1 MKRGHD
7 YPGLLISFE
16 GGEGSGKST
25 QIKLLQEYLSQQ
37 GYVIS
42 RGRCSG
48 GTPIGERIR
57 EILQNPKIEDLNE
70 RTELLLF
77 IGSRAESVAK
87 IVLPTL
93 KSGGICLHDRF
104 RESSIAYQGHGLGL
118 DLAMINLLNDFAT
131 NNIKSDIVFFFDNDP
146 EAGLKNTSTKEFGEK
161 DKIEKRELSF
171 HERVREGYIK
181 MAQEEPD
188 RIKVIPFQK
197 DKIGEM
203 QNQIRKAVDKYIAH
217 FQLRDKLIRANP

>member
-57 EILQNPKIEDLNE
+57 EILQNP
-70 RTELLLF
+70 
-77 IGSRAESVAK
+77 K

-188 RIKVIPFQK
+188 RRNAKPNQKSSRPIHRSLPIKR
-197 DKIGEM
+197 
-203 QNQIRKAVDKYIAH
+203 QI
-217 FQLRDKLIRANP
+217 N

>member
-104 RESSIAYQGHGLGL
+104 RESSIAYQGHG
-118 DLAMINLLNDFAT
+118 
-131 NNIKSDIVFFFDNDP
+131 
-146 EAGLKNTSTKEFGEK
+146 
-161 DKIEKRELSF
+161 RELSF

-203 QNQIRKAVDKYIAH
+203 QNQIRKAVDQYIAH